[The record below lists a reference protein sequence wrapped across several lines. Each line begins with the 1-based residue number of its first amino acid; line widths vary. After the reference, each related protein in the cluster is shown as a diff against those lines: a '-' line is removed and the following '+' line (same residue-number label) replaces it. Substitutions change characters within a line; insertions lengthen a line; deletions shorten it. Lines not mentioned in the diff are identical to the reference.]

1 LNVHLNLQAD
11 INAGKKHTILFRQL
25 VKAVKPSIAIW
36 AERTADSME
45 KEYPIVQACRGT
57 SLLILFLSTDK

>member
-25 VKAVKPSIAIW
+25 VKAVIPSTGIW
-36 AERTADSME
+36 AERTADTME
-45 KEYPIVQACRGT
+45 KEFPIVQACRGT
-57 SLLILFLSTDK
+57 F